1 MGSNERQG
9 MSSFSSKQ
17 DAIRSF
23 LDKGL
28 TMVHLDARKD
38 GVVVPRQFQGQKD
51 LRLNLSYRFA
61 GSHMEI
67 DDLHVE
73 ATLTFGGMPFRC
85 NVPLQAIY
93 ALTSQ
98 VTGAGL
104 VFPESLPEEIVDELK
119 RQIGDEFEQ
128 VVTTPEGN
136 LTATT
141 SSTTAPTGMPQQ
153 QPMQL
158 SPQLA
163 SLPNRDLSPR
173 RKAVAAASGSPR
185 ASGSAE
191 GRPTKA
197 PFLKL
202 IDGGKDTAP

>member
-1 MGSNERQG
+1 MT
-9 MSSFSSKQ
+9 SFSSKQ

-28 TMVHLDARKD
+28 TMIHLDARKD

-85 NVPLQAIY
+85 NVPLPAIY

-119 RQIGDEFEQ
+119 RQIGEEFE
-128 VVTTPEGN
+128 P
-136 LTATT
+136 TATSVDDLGAT
-141 SSTTAPTGMPQQ
+141 PPMSGVPQQ
-153 QPMQL
+153 QPNQL
-158 SPQLA
+158 SVAPQTAPKRQKQVA
-163 SLPNRDLSPR
+163 S
-173 RKAVAAASGSPR
+173 AGTGR
-185 ASGSAE
+185 AQPAE
-191 GRPTKA
+191 GKPTKA

-202 IDGGKDTAP
+202 IDGGKD

>member
-28 TMVHLDARKD
+28 TMIHLDARKD

-67 DDLHVE
+67 DDAHVE

-128 VVTTPEGN
+128 VVTPSDADQQQ
-136 LTATT
+136 LTA
-141 SSTTAPTGMPQQ
+141 P
-153 QPMQL
+153 
-158 SPQLA
+158 
-163 SLPNRDLSPR
+163 PR
-173 RKAVAAASGSPR
+173 RKAATGGAPPR
-185 ASGSAE
+185 PGVE
-191 GRPTKA
+191 GQGRPTKA

-202 IDGGKDTAP
+202 IDGGKNS